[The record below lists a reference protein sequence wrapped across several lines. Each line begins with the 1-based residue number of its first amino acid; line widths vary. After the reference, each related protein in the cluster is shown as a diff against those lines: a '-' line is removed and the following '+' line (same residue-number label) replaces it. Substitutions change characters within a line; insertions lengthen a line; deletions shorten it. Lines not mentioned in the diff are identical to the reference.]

1 MRRYIPLGIIVA
13 IIVVG
18 LILLLLKT
26 EKGETNSIKAS
37 GTIEVTEVD
46 VSSRVA
52 GQIDIMNVS
61 EGDSIKEN
69 AVICELNHKE
79 LDAQL
84 ENAKAGY
91 QAALD
96 AVNQARIRYENIKS
110 KLQRA
115 RNLFETGGVPK
126 QEVDD
131 LEAQYKIL
139 KAQYSL
145 ARQNLNQAK
154 AGLNLIKAKL
164 DDFIIKAPISGLVLS
179 TNFQKG
185 EVVFP
190 GAPIVTLAD
199 LSTVWLKVYISEKE
213 LGRIK
218 IGDKA
223 KVTTDTY
230 PNKIYW
236 GKVVKIASE
245 AEFTPK
251 NIQTKEERT
260 RLVFAIKISIPN
272 PKQELKPGMLAD
284 AEIIIR

>member
-13 IIVVG
+13 VIVVG

-131 LEAQYKIL
+131 LEAQYKIF